1 MDKIQ
6 PYRQPLVTATGIIM
20 GFLLSIAGSWAGKAF
35 ATYRFSEVVT
45 ALFICFQIP
54 LFTIV
59 LYRILNMN
67 YPEEK
72 AVAYY
77 KKTLRLFVI
86 GLIVAFIGILIVVIE
101 GFVRNRV
108 WGMG

>member
-45 ALFICFQIP
+45 ALFICGQIP
-54 LFTIV
+54 LFIIV

-72 AVAYY
+72 AMAYY
-77 KKTLRLFVI
+77 NKTI
-86 GLIVAFIGILIVVIE
+86 SG
-101 GFVRNRV
+101 RN
-108 WGMG
+108 G